1 MNSQA
6 LTANC
11 ERNFDRREH
20 CCFGISPFN
29 SYFSEERIREL
40 ARWGRREFKSMHF
53 FVPDLP
59 AVYTLQAQGY
69 ALDKAEWKARRQAQY
84 LKNKIR
90 RALESISISNEEI
103 SEMILDWERLI
114 ASPSYTSLLNE
125 VTELFE
131 TDPAFQTKCLEA
143 SRWVMNQKIS
153 DESELTDEVLRLAVK
168 YFLCEIPLFADTA
181 GIIEKN
187 TSVFCYHQR
196 VEFLEEF
203 YRGALSYKPQLRQG
217 FIVLKPLIEDT
228 MPETDFIA
236 KDQAREL
243 DCNQ

>member
-69 ALDKAEWKARRQAQY
+69 APDKAEWKARRQAQY

-90 RALESISISNEEI
+90 RALESISIPHEEI

-114 ASPSYTSLLNE
+114 ASPGYTSLLNE
-125 VTELFE
+125 VTDLFE
-131 TDPAFQTKCLEA
+131 ADPAFQTKCLEA

-153 DESELTDEVLRLAVK
+153 DESELTDEVLRIAVK

-196 VEFLEEF
+196 VGFLEEF
-203 YRGALSYKPQLRQG
+203 YRGLLSYKPQSRQG

-228 MPETDFIA
+228 TPEKALFADERFA
-236 KDQAREL
+236 AP
-243 DCNQ
+243 N